1 MRFHVS
7 CLFIHILARTMKKA
21 FLTASL
27 VSLILSGCAT
37 VDAFINTEE
46 SAYKIIK
53 QEGEFEIRE
62 YPSIIV
68 AETYVTGPLAE
79 ATNNGFR
86 AIAGYIFGANIAKK
100 PVAGEAL
107 NEKIAMTVPV
117 TVEAENEKIAM
128 TVPVTVESN
137 TTTAGGEKRWRVHFV
152 MPSKYT
158 LATLPTPK
166 NPAVILRQI
175 PPQRLAAVR
184 FSGFSEELKV
194 QEQTALLNA
203 WLEKNQVKALGAP
216 QLARYNMPITLPPLR
231 RNEIMRVVE

>member
-1 MRFHVS
+1 
-7 CLFIHILARTMKKA
+7 MKKT
-21 FLTASL
+21 LLGISL
-27 VSLILSGCAT
+27 LSLILSGCAT

-53 QEGEFEIRE
+53 QDGNFEIRE

-68 AETYVTGPLAE
+68 AETFVSGPLAE

-100 PVAGEAL
+100 PVSGDVS

-128 TVPVTVESN
+128 TVPVTVEPN
-137 TTTAGGEKRWRVHFV
+137 PAATDGEKRWRVHFV

-184 FSGFSEELKV
+184 FSGFSEEPKV
-194 QEQTALLNA
+194 QEQTALSNA

-216 QLARYNMPITLPPLR
+216 QLARYNPPITLPPLR
-231 RNEIMRVVE
+231 RNEIMREVE

>member
-1 MRFHVS
+1 VKIMNQK
-7 CLFIHILARTMKKA
+7 LL
-21 FLTASL
+21 LTAVL
-27 VSLILSGCAT
+27 SLILSGCAT

-53 QEGEFEIRE
+53 QDGDFEIRE

-68 AETYVTGPLAE
+68 AETFVSGPLAE

-100 PVAGEAL
+100 TVAGEAP

-128 TVPVTVESN
+128 TVPVTVEPN
-137 TTTAGGEKRWRVHFV
+137 TTAADGTIEANKRWRVHFV

-184 FSGFSEELKV
+184 FSGFSEEPKV

-203 WLEKNQVKALGAP
+203 WLEKNQVKVIGAP
-216 QLARYNMPITLPPLR
+216 QLARYNPPITLPPLR

>member
-1 MRFHVS
+1 
-7 CLFIHILARTMKKA
+7 MKKSLLA
-21 FLTASL
+21 TAL
-27 VSLILSGCAT
+27 VSFVLSGCAT
-37 VDAFINTEE
+37 VDALINTEE
-46 SAYKIIK
+46 SSYKIIK
-53 QEGEFEIRE
+53 QDGDFEIRE

-68 AETYVTGPLAE
+68 AETFVSGPLAE

-100 PVAGEAL
+100 PLAGEVS

-128 TVPVTVESN
+128 TVPVTVELN
-137 TTTAGGEKRWRVHFV
+137 ATTANGEPRWRVHFV

-166 NPAVILRQI
+166 NPAVTLRQI
-175 PPQRLAAVR
+175 PPQRLATVR

-194 QEQTALLNA
+194 QEQTALLNT
-203 WLEKNQVKALGAP
+203 WLEKNQVKAIGAP
-216 QLARYNMPITLPPLR
+216 QLARYNPPITLPPLR

>member
-1 MRFHVS
+1 
-7 CLFIHILARTMKKA
+7 MKKTSLAIALVA
-21 FLTASL
+21 FT
-27 VSLILSGCAT
+27 LSGCAT

-53 QEGEFEIRE
+53 QDGDFEIRE

-68 AETYVTGPLAE
+68 AETFVSGPLAD

-100 PVAGEAL
+100 PAAGEAQ

-128 TVPVTVESN
+128 TVPVTVEPN
-137 TTTAGGEKRWRVHFV
+137 TTTANGEPRWRVHFV

-166 NPAVILRQI
+166 NPAVTLRQI
-175 PPQRLAAVR
+175 PPQRLATVR

-194 QEQTALLNA
+194 QEQTALLNT
-203 WLEKNQVKALGAP
+203 WLEKNQVKAIGAP
-216 QLARYNMPITLPPLR
+216 QLARYNPPITLPPLR

>member
-1 MRFHVS
+1 
-7 CLFIHILARTMKKA
+7 MKKT
-21 FLTASL
+21 LLGISL
-27 VSLILSGCAT
+27 LSLILSGCAT

-53 QEGEFEIRE
+53 QDGNFEIRE

-68 AETYVTGPLAE
+68 AETFVSGPLAE

-100 PVAGEAL
+100 PVSGDVS

-128 TVPVTVESN
+128 TVPVTVEPN
-137 TTTAGGEKRWRVHFV
+137 PAATDGEKRWRVHFV

-175 PPQRLAAVR
+175 PPQRLATVR
-184 FSGFSEELKV
+184 FSGFSEEPKV

-216 QLARYNMPITLPPLR
+216 QLARYNPPITLPPLR

>member
-1 MRFHVS
+1 MNQK
-7 CLFIHILARTMKKA
+7 LL
-21 FLTASL
+21 LTTL
-27 VSLILSGCAT
+27 LSLILSGCAT
-37 VDAFINTEE
+37 VDALINTEE

-53 QEGEFEIRE
+53 QDGDFEIRE

-68 AETYVTGPLAE
+68 AETFVSGPLAE

-100 PVAGEAL
+100 PVKNAASNETANETA

-128 TVPVTVESN
+128 TVPVTVEANSADADANVN
-137 TTTAGGEKRWRVHFV
+137 TNKRWRVHFV

-158 LATLPTPK
+158 LASLPTPK
-166 NPAVILRQI
+166 NPAVTLRQI
-175 PPQRLAAVR
+175 PPQRLATIR
-184 FSGFSEELKV
+184 FSGFSEEPKV

-203 WLEKNQVKALGAP
+203 WLAKNNVKAIGAP
-216 QLARYNMPITLPPLR
+216 QLARYNPPITLPPLR
-231 RNEIMRVVE
+231 RNEVMRVVE